1 MELPC
6 QGGVGLVA
14 KEVMSLGWVKRKPVG
29 GDKRV
34 LSDQLRRAVSC
45 AIVRGNADAFARFN
59 EPVRAR
65 FRAREALQVEE
76 RVVRWIGEQGE
87 DGVPAAAPEVGAG
100 AERDVG
106 AGAEADVVS
115 DASSATGGMY

>member
-1 MELPC
+1 M
-6 QGGVGLVA
+6 LVTGRLA
-14 KEVMSLGWVKRKPVG
+14 VPRRPRAAPATIGSNRFAPARLAPGHMHLTFLCPNRK
-29 GDKRV
+29 KK
-34 LSDQLRRAVSC
+34 
-45 AIVRGNADAFARFN
+45 
-59 EPVRAR
+59 
-65 FRAREALQVEE
+65 RAREALQVEE